1 MKVLKVLLLI
11 LVSNIPNVYGLDV
24 RNDIYSDYDKEI
36 KITLNNNDEAIS
48 CIKGFVD
55 ELRNKNPKYLVEYSV
70 DFSDFI
76 NEISILL
83 SNEGIEEVK
92 YEAIEFKDERYDIRL
107 LAACHEKKE
116 ELVQL
121 KIIDSKYNFGST
133 VEHNRM
139 ISLLNPSRG
148 Q

>member
-1 MKVLKVLLLI
+1 MKASLLI
-11 LVSNIPNVYGLDV
+11 LLSNIPNAYGLEV
-24 RNDIYSDYDKEI
+24 RNDIYSDYDNEI

-55 ELRNKNPKYLVEYSV
+55 KLRNKNPKYLVEYSV
-70 DFSDFI
+70 EFSDFI

-107 LAACHEKKE
+107 LAAYHEKKE
-116 ELVQL
+116 KLVQL
-121 KIIDSKYNFGST
+121 KIIDNKYNIGST
-133 VEHNRM
+133 VEHNRI

>member
-1 MKVLKVLLLI
+1 MRVLKASLLI
-11 LVSNIPNVYGLDV
+11 LLSNISNVYGLEV

-48 CIKGFVD
+48 CIKVFVD
-55 ELRNKNPKYLVEYSV
+55 KLRNKNPKYLVEYSV

-76 NEISILL
+76 NEISIFL
-83 SNEGIEEVK
+83 SNEGIGEVK
-92 YEAIEFKDERYDIRL
+92 YQAIEFKDERYDVRL

-116 ELVQL
+116 KRVQL
-121 KIIDSKYNFGST
+121 KIIDNKYNFGST